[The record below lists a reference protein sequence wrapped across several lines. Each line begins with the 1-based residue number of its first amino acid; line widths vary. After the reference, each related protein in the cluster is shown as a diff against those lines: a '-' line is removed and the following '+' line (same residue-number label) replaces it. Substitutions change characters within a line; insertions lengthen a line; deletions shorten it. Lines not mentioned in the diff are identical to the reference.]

1 MPAFGGSVG
10 SSGKGKIVSGRSMV
24 MADDAKNYEVD
35 FFRWFKDRLKDKGL
49 QFSQCGFKLGQSLG
63 SRHDINLQSGFWK
76 EPNYSAN
83 KPPRWLYQI
92 EPAGAGWKGV
102 NPAKGA
108 LNLGAINASQED
120 KAGVVFR
127 LVPLV
132 RQGMNDYFRDDN
144 LEVHALFVF
153 HGATPQGSSAEP
165 FHFDPD
171 SGALKFKG
179 AALPY
184 LLAGLLGVKPRAHEV
199 EVSMAGTP
207 RKLTYGEV
215 IDALAADIMVSPEGG
230 AAGPIPVYDL
240 SEKAEFER
248 LKKDISDAWKA
259 AGPVVTPLAA
269 VASGI
274 DDEGDEADDDEIVA
288 PASLHIPEMTDLLG
302 IDPAVYRQINAA
314 LASGKRHIMLYGPP
328 GTGKTTLAR
337 HIATVLTGGKW
348 TLVTGSSDWS
358 SQDII
363 GGYQPVGSGSVA
375 FIPGVL
381 LRRFDRPLIIDELNR
396 CDIDKVIGPLFT
408 VLSGQQTTLP
418 YRLDIED
425 KDSLQYVILP
435 ESKPSAA
442 AHEFA
447 PGLHWRLVATIN
459 SIDKASLYQMS
470 YALARR
476 FGWVYVDAP
485 RDTAAFIE
493 AFLRKEDPT
502 WLGPAAGASCPLASF
517 WEAINSVRVI
527 GPAPVID
534 ALKAVQAMED
544 DPDFFAPP
552 SPSMK
557 EALLDAVDMV
567 LLPMLDGIVVQEAE
581 FLAGKAMEV
590 FGLDAAQAARI
601 KARMASVAV

>member
-1 MPAFGGSVG
+1 
-10 SSGKGKIVSGRSMV
+10 
-24 MADDAKNYEVD
+24 MADETKIYEVD
-35 FFRWFKDRLKDKGL
+35 FFRWFKNELKDKGL
-49 QFSQCGFKLGQSLG
+49 QFSQCGFKLGHSLG
-63 SRHDINLQSGFWK
+63 SRHDIDLQTGFWK
-76 EPNYSAN
+76 EPSYSAN
-83 KPPRWLYQI
+83 KPSRWLYQI
-92 EPAGAGWKGV
+92 EPDGAGWKAI
-102 NPAKGA
+102 NPAHGA

-127 LVPLV
+127 LVPLLQ
-132 RQGMNDYFRDDN
+132 QGMNDYFRDDT

-165 FHFDPD
+165 FQFDPD
-171 SGALKFKG
+171 SGAMRFKG
-179 AALPY
+179 AALAY
-184 LLAGLLGVKPRAHEV
+184 LLAGLLGVKPRDHEV
-199 EVSMAGTP
+199 EVSIAGAART
-207 RKLTYGEV
+207 LNYGEV
-215 IDALAADIMVSPEGG
+215 IDTLAADITVSLEGG

-240 SEKAEFER
+240 SEQAEFER

-259 AGPVVTPLAA
+259 AGPVAPAA
-269 VASGI
+269 VGEGSGLE
-274 DDEGDEADDDEIVA
+274 DDDDEIVA

-314 LASGKRHIMLYGPP
+314 LASGKQHIMLYGPP

-418 YRLDIED
+418 YRLDTKD

-447 PGLHWRLVATIN
+447 PGPHWRLLATIN

-476 FGWVYVDAP
+476 FGWVYVDASS
-485 RDTAAFIE
+485 DTAGFIE
-493 AFLRKEDPT
+493 AFLRKEEPT
-502 WLGPAAGASCPLASF
+502 WAGPVAGAPCPLAEF

-534 ALKAVQAMED
+534 AMKAVQAMEKD
-544 DPDFFAPP
+544 VEFFATPAT
-552 SPSMK
+552 STK
-557 EALLDAVDMV
+557 EALLDALDMV
-567 LLPMLDGIVVQEAE
+567 LLPMLDGIVVQDAE
-581 FLAGKAMEV
+581 FLAGKAVEV
-590 FGLDAAQAARI
+590 FGLDADQSKRI
-601 KARMASVAV
+601 KARMVSVAV

>member
-1 MPAFGGSVG
+1 L
-10 SSGKGKIVSGRSMV
+10 
-24 MADDAKNYEVD
+24 ADDTQVYETD

-49 QFSQCGFKLGQSLG
+49 QFSQCGFKLGTGLG
-63 SRHDINLQSGFWK
+63 SRHDINLETGFWK
-76 EPNYSAN
+76 EPKYSAN

-92 EPAGAGWKGV
+92 EPAGAGWRAV
-102 NPAKGA
+102 NPADGP
-108 LNLGAINASQED
+108 LNLGAINASQAD

-132 RQGMNDYFRDDN
+132 RQEMNDYFQDDT

-165 FHFDPD
+165 FQFDPD
-171 SGALKFKG
+171 SGVMKFKG
-179 AALPY
+179 TALPY
-184 LLAGLLGVKPRAHEV
+184 LLAGLLGVQPRDHEV
-199 EVSMAGTP
+199 EVSVGGTP
-207 RKLTYGEV
+207 RTLTYGEV
-215 IDALAADIMVSPEGG
+215 IDALAADITVAPEGG

-240 SEKAEFER
+240 NEKSEFER
-248 LKKDISDAWKA
+248 LKKDVSDAWKA
-259 AGPVVTPLAA
+259 AGPVAPPAAA
-269 VASGI
+269 VGSRL
-274 DDEGDEADDDEIVA
+274 DDEEDEAADDEEIVA
-288 PASLHIPEMTDLLG
+288 PASMHIPELTDLLG
-302 IDPAVYRQINAA
+302 IDAAVYRQINAA

-447 PGLHWRLVATIN
+447 PGPHWRLVATIN

-485 RDTAAFIE
+485 RDTAVFID
-493 AFLRKEDPT
+493 AFLRKEEPA
-502 WLGPAAGASCPLASF
+502 WSGPAAGAPCPLAAF
-517 WEAINSVRVI
+517 WEAINTVRVI
-527 GPAPVID
+527 GPAPIID
-534 ALKAVQAMED
+534 AMKAVQAMEGD
-544 DPDFFAPP
+544 AEFFTSP
-552 SPSMK
+552 SFSMK

-567 LLPMLDGIVVQEAE
+567 LLPMLDGIVVQDAE
-581 FLAGKAMEV
+581 FLAGKAVEV
-590 FGLDAAQAARI
+590 FDLDADQGARI

>member
-1 MPAFGGSVG
+1 MPGDL
-10 SSGKGKIVSGRSMV
+10 KI
-24 MADDAKNYEVD
+24 YEAD
-35 FFRWFKDRLKDKGL
+35 FFRWFKDYLKNKGL
-49 QFSQCGFKLGQSLG
+49 QFSRSGFKLGDSLG
-63 SRHDINLQSGFWK
+63 SRHDIDLVSGFWK
-76 EPNYSAN
+76 EPSYSAN
-83 KPPRWLYQI
+83 KPSRWLYQI
-92 EPAGAGWKGV
+92 EGDGVGWKAVNPAGAG
-102 NPAKGA
+102 
-108 LNLGAINASQED
+108 LSLGAINASQED

-127 LVPLV
+127 LVPLIQ
-132 RQGMNDYFRDDN
+132 QGPNDYFRDN
-144 LEVHALFVF
+144 SLEVHALFVF

-165 FHFDPD
+165 FHFDPS
-171 SGALKFKG
+171 SGEMKFKRVD
-179 AALPY
+179 LPY
-184 LLAGLLGVKPRAHEV
+184 LLAGLIGIQPRDLEV
-199 EVSMAGTP
+199 EVSLNGKP
-207 RKLTYGEV
+207 SPVTYGET
-215 IDALAADIMVSPEGG
+215 IDALAADIMVAPKGG
-230 AAGPIPVYDL
+230 TVGPIPVFDL
-240 SEKAEFER
+240 SDKAEFER
-248 LKKDISDAWKA
+248 LKKEISDAWKT
-259 AGPVVTPLAA
+259 AGPVVAPAA
-269 VASGI
+269 ALNSSLSNE
-274 DDEGDEADDDEIVA
+274 DEEEADDDEIIA

-314 LASGKRHIMLYGPP
+314 LASGKQHIMLYGPP

-363 GGYQPVGSGSVA
+363 GGYQPVGSGSVS

-442 AHEFA
+442 AHEYA
-447 PGLHWRLVATIN
+447 PGPHWRLLATIN

-485 RDTAAFIE
+485 GDTSGFIE
-493 AFLRKEDPT
+493 TFLRKEEPS
-502 WLGPAAGASCPLASF
+502 WSGPAAGSSCPLGDF
-517 WEAINSVRVI
+517 WAEINTVRVI
-527 GPAPVID
+527 GPAPIID
-534 ALKAVQAMED
+534 AINAVQAMED
-544 DPDFFAPP
+544 NAEFFAAP
-552 SPSMK
+552 SFTMK

-567 LLPMLDGIVVQEAE
+567 LLPMLDGIVVQDAE
-581 FLAGKAMEV
+581 DLASKAVEL
-590 FGLDAAQAARI
+590 FGLDATQGKRV
-601 KARMASVAV
+601 KARMASAAV

>member
-1 MPAFGGSVG
+1 
-10 SSGKGKIVSGRSMV
+10 
-24 MADDAKNYEVD
+24 MADETKIYEID

-63 SRHDINLQSGFWK
+63 SRHDISLQTGFWM
-76 EPNYSAN
+76 EPTYSAN
-83 KPPRWLYQI
+83 KPSRWLYQI
-92 EPAGAGWKGV
+92 EPDGAGWKAV
-102 NPAKGA
+102 NPAGGA
-108 LNLGAINASQED
+108 LNIGAINASQED

-132 RQGMNDYFRDDN
+132 QQEMNDYFRGDS

-165 FHFDPD
+165 FHFNPNN
-171 SGALKFKG
+171 GVMKFKG

-184 LLAGLLGVKPRAHEV
+184 LLAGLLGVQARDHEV
-199 EVSMAGTP
+199 EVSIAGTS
-207 RKLTYGEV
+207 RNLTYGEV
-215 IDALAADIMVSPEGG
+215 IDALAADITAAPEGA

-240 SEKAEFER
+240 SDKAEFER
-248 LKKDISDAWKA
+248 LKRDILGAWEA
-259 AGPVVTPLAA
+259 AGPVTPPAA
-269 VASGI
+269 VASSGLDDD
-274 DDEGDEADDDEIVA
+274 DDEAADDDEIVA
-288 PASLHIPEMTDLLG
+288 PASLHIPEMSDLLG
-302 IDPAVYRQINAA
+302 IDAAVYRQINAA
-314 LASGKRHIMLYGPP
+314 LASGKQHIMLYGPP

-418 YRLDIED
+418 YRVDIED

-435 ESKPSAA
+435 ETKPSAA

-447 PGLHWRLVATIN
+447 PGPHWRLVATIN

-485 RDTAAFIE
+485 RDTAGFME
-493 AFLRKEDPT
+493 AYLRKEDPT
-502 WLGPAAGASCPLASF
+502 WTGPAAGAPCPLASF
-517 WEAINSVRVI
+517 WAEINRVRVI
-527 GPAPVID
+527 GPAPIID
-534 ALKAVQAMED
+534 AIKAVQAMEED
-544 DPDFFAPP
+544 ASFFAAPT
-552 SPSMK
+552 PSMRD
-557 EALLDAVDMV
+557 ALLDAVDMV

-581 FLAGKAMEV
+581 TLAGKAIEV
-590 FGLDAAQAARI
+590 FGLDADQSARI
-601 KARMASVAV
+601 KARMAAVAV

>member
-1 MPAFGGSVG
+1 
-10 SSGKGKIVSGRSMV
+10 
-24 MADDAKNYEVD
+24 MASQIAGFEVD
-35 FFRWFKDRLKDKGL
+35 FFRWFKDRLRDKGL
-49 QFSQCGFKLGQSLG
+49 QFSQCGFKLGTSLG
-63 SRHDINLQSGFWK
+63 SRHEINLKTGFWR

-92 EPAGAGWKGV
+92 EPDGAGWKAV
-102 NPAKGA
+102 NPAKGP

-127 LVPLV
+127 LVPLL
-132 RQGMNDYFRDDN
+132 RQGTNDYFRDDS

-171 SGALKFKG
+171 SGAMKFKG

-184 LLAGLLGVKPRAHEV
+184 LVAGLLAVQPRDHEV
-199 EVSMAGTP
+199 EVTLNGTL
-207 RKLTYGEV
+207 RKVTYGEM
-215 IDALAADIMVSPEGG
+215 INALAADIMVSPVGG
-230 AAGPIPVYDL
+230 SAGPIPVYDL
-240 SEKAEFER
+240 SDKAEFER
-248 LKKDISDAWKA
+248 LKKDISDAWTA
-259 AGPVVTPLAA
+259 AGPVAPPALAA
-269 VASGI
+269 GSSLP
-274 DDEGDEADDDEIVA
+274 DEEDEVADDDEIVA
-288 PASLHIPEMTDLLG
+288 AASLHIPEMSDLLG
-302 IDPAVYRQINAA
+302 IDPTVYRQINAA
-314 LASGKRHIMLYGPP
+314 LASGKQHIMLYGPP

-381 LRRFDRPLIIDELNR
+381 LRRFDRPLIIDEMNR

-447 PGLHWRLVATIN
+447 PGPHWRLVATIN

-485 RDTAAFIE
+485 RDTAGFME
-493 AFLRKEDPT
+493 AFLRKEDPA
-502 WLGPAAGASCPLASF
+502 WAGPAAGAPCPLAAF
-517 WEAINSVRVI
+517 WAAINTVRVI
-527 GPAPVID
+527 GPAPIID
-534 ALKAVQAMED
+534 AIKAVQAMEEHAA
-544 DPDFFAPP
+544 FFAAPTL
-552 SPSMK
+552 SMK

-567 LLPMLDGIVVQEAE
+567 LLPMLDGIVVQDAE
-581 FLAGKAMEV
+581 LLAGKAVEV
-590 FGLDAAQAARI
+590 FGLDAEQSRRI

>member
-1 MPAFGGSVG
+1 MTDE
-10 SSGKGKIVSGRSMV
+10 IRI
-24 MADDAKNYEVD
+24 YEAD

-49 QFSQCGFKLGQSLG
+49 QFSQCGFKLGDSLG
-63 SRHDINLQSGFWK
+63 SRHDIDLQTGFWK
-76 EPNYSAN
+76 EPSYSAN
-83 KPPRWLYQI
+83 KPSRWLYQI
-92 EPAGAGWKGV
+92 EPDGEVWKAI
-102 NPAKGA
+102 NPADGA
-108 LNLGAINASQED
+108 VNLGAINASQED

-132 RQGMNDYFRDDN
+132 QQPMNDYFRDDS

-165 FHFDPD
+165 FNFDPD
-171 SGALKFKG
+171 SGAMTFKG

-184 LLAGLLGVKPRAHEV
+184 LLAGLLGVQPRDHEV
-199 EVSMAGTP
+199 EVTLNGTP
-207 RKLTYGEV
+207 RTLTYGEV
-215 IDALAADIMVSPEGG
+215 SDTLAAGITVSPEGG
-230 AAGPIPVYDL
+230 AAGPIPVYNL

-248 LKKDISDAWKA
+248 LKKDISDAWRV
-259 AGPVVTPLAA
+259 AGPVAPP
-269 VASGI
+269 VAEAGSGI
-274 DDEGDEADDDEIVA
+274 DDEKEAVDDDEIVA
-288 PASLHIPEMTDLLG
+288 PATMDIPEMTDLLG

-314 LASGKRHIMLYGPP
+314 FASGKQHIMLYGPP

-363 GGYQPVGSGSVA
+363 GGYQPIGSGSVA

-425 KDSLQYVILP
+425 KDSQQYVILP

-442 AHEFA
+442 VHEFA
-447 PGLHWRLVATIN
+447 PGPHWRLVATIN

-485 RDTAAFIE
+485 RDTAGFIE
-493 AFLRKEDPT
+493 AFLRKEEPA
-502 WLGPAAGASCPLASF
+502 WAGPAAGAPCPLAAF

-527 GPAPVID
+527 GPAPIID
-534 ALKAVQAMED
+534 AMKAVQSMEED
-544 DPDFFAPP
+544 AEFFAVPAD
-552 SPSMK
+552 SMK

-567 LLPMLDGIVVQEAE
+567 LLPMLDGIVVQDAE
-581 FLAGKAMEV
+581 FLAGKAVEV
-590 FGLDAAQAARI
+590 FGLNAEQSTRVQ
-601 KARMASVAV
+601 ARMASVAV

>member
-1 MPAFGGSVG
+1 MEDKA
-10 SSGKGKIVSGRSMV
+10 KI
-24 MADDAKNYEVD
+24 YEFD
-35 FFRWFKDRLKDKGL
+35 FFRWLKDRLKDKGL
-49 QFSQCGFKLGQSLG
+49 QFSRCGFKLGSSLG
-63 SRHDINLQSGFWK
+63 SRHDINLRTGFWK
-76 EPNYSAN
+76 EPSYSAN
-83 KPPRWLYQI
+83 KPSRWLYQI
-92 EPAGAGWKGV
+92 EPDSEGWKSV
-102 NPAKGA
+102 NPAGGA

-127 LVPLV
+127 VVPLI
-132 RQGMNDYFRDDN
+132 RQGMNDYIRDDT
-144 LEVHALFVF
+144 LEVHALFIF

-171 SGALKFKG
+171 SGTMKFKD

-184 LLAGLLGVKPRAHEV
+184 LLAGLLGVQPRDHEV
-199 EVSMAGTP
+199 EVSLNGTP
-207 RKLTYGEV
+207 RTLTYGEV
-215 IDALAADIMVSPEGG
+215 IDALAAGILVAPEG
-230 AAGPIPVYDL
+230 AAIGSISVFDL
-240 SEKAEFER
+240 SDKSEFER
-248 LKKDISDAWKA
+248 LKKEIADAWQA
-259 AGPVVTPLAA
+259 AGPVVPPAG
-269 VASGI
+269 SGL
-274 DDEGDEADDDEIVA
+274 DDEDEEAADDAEIVA
-288 PASLHIPEMTDLLG
+288 PASLHIPEMSDLLG

-314 LASGKRHIMLYGPP
+314 LASGKQHIMLYGPP

-337 HIATVLTGGKW
+337 HIASVLTGGKW

-363 GGYQPVGSGSVA
+363 GGYQPVGGGSVA

-447 PGLHWRLVATIN
+447 PGPHWRLVATIN
-459 SIDKASLYQMS
+459 SIDKAALYQMS

-485 RDTAAFIE
+485 RETAGFID
-493 AFLRKEDPT
+493 AFLRKEEPAWT
-502 WLGPAAGASCPLASF
+502 GPAAGALCPLAAF
-517 WEAINSVRVI
+517 WAAINTVRVI

-534 ALKAVQAMED
+534 AIKAVQAMEAD
-544 DPDFFAPP
+544 AEFFAAP
-552 SPSMK
+552 STAMK

-567 LLPMLDGIVVQEAE
+567 LLPMLDGIVVQEANL
-581 FLAGKAMEV
+581 LADKAINV
-590 FGLDAAQAARI
+590 FALDADQAARI
-601 KARMASVAV
+601 KARLASVAV

>member
-1 MPAFGGSVG
+1 MAEEI
-10 SSGKGKIVSGRSMV
+10 KI
-24 MADDAKNYEVD
+24 YEAD

-49 QFSQCGFKLGQSLG
+49 QFSQCGFKLGESLG
-63 SRHDINLQSGFWK
+63 SRHDIDLQTGFWK
-76 EPNYSAN
+76 EPSYSAN
-83 KPPRWLYQI
+83 KPSRWLYQI
-92 EPAGAGWKGV
+92 EPDGPGWRAV
-102 NPAKGA
+102 NPADGA

-132 RQGMNDYFRDDN
+132 QQGVSDYFRDDS

-165 FHFDPD
+165 FNFDPD
-171 SGALKFKG
+171 SGAMTFKG

-184 LLAGLLGVKPRAHEV
+184 LLAGLLGVKPRDHEV
-199 EVSMAGTP
+199 EVTLNGTP
-207 RKLTYGEV
+207 RTLTYGEV
-215 IDALAADIMVSPEGG
+215 SDTLAAGITISPEGG
-230 AAGPIPVYDL
+230 AAAPIPVYDL
-240 SEKAEFER
+240 SDKAEFER
-248 LKKDISDAWKA
+248 LKKNISDAWKV
-259 AGPVVTPLAA
+259 AGPVAPP
-269 VASGI
+269 VAEAGSGI
-274 DDEGDEADDDEIVA
+274 DDEDEAVDDDEIVA
-288 PASLHIPEMTDLLG
+288 PATLDIPEMTDLLG

-314 LASGKRHIMLYGPP
+314 LASGKQHIMLYGPP

-363 GGYQPVGSGSVA
+363 GGYQPIGSGSVA

-425 KDSLQYVILP
+425 QDSPQYVILP

-442 AHEFA
+442 VHEFA
-447 PGLHWRLVATIN
+447 PGPHWRLVATIN

-485 RDTAAFIE
+485 RDTASFIE
-493 AFLRKEDPT
+493 AFLRKEEPA
-502 WLGPAAGASCPLASF
+502 WAGPAAGAPCPLAAF
-517 WEAINSVRVI
+517 WDAINSVRVI
-527 GPAPVID
+527 GPAPIID
-534 ALKAVQAMED
+534 AMKAVQSMEED
-544 DPDFFAPP
+544 AEFFAVPAD
-552 SPSMK
+552 SMK

-567 LLPMLDGIVVQEAE
+567 LLPMLDGIVVQDAE
-581 FLAGKAMEV
+581 FLAGKAVEF
-590 FGLDAAQAARI
+590 FGLDADQSTRV